1 MSTNENYLRKNLKD
15 DNDSSVWR
23 IIKNTQYEDII
34 ANINHKS
41 NDVKTHLN
49 ILLDESKRDKIHK
62 RTKIISSNLKKNSSE
77 SMLFEKEISPNSKI
91 LLSKI
96 GKHIK
101 YIKKSTSEIS
111 KLNEIFLERPSNNE
125 SNIQNN
131 KLQTNNINSNN
142 IIDNKSKY
150 KLSKNFSYINNNYR
164 KQFNN
169 AFLRFNPIT
178 YMNNLK
184 ILEKADP
191 LIKKDIEDLK
201 KNIDEEIKE

>member
-1 MSTNENYLRKNLKD
+1 M
-15 DNDSSVWR
+15 
-23 IIKNTQYEDII
+23 
-34 ANINHKS
+34 
-41 NDVKTHLN
+41 
-49 ILLDESKRDKIHK
+49 
-62 RTKIISSNLKKNSSE
+62 
-77 SMLFEKEISPNSKI
+77 
-91 LLSKI
+91 
-96 GKHIK
+96 G

-111 KLNEIFLERPSNNE
+111 KLNEIFLKSSSNNE

-131 KLQTNNINSNN
+131 NLQTKIINNNN
-142 IIDNKSKY
+142 IIDNKSKF
-150 KLSKNFSYINNNYR
+150 KLSTNFSYINNNCR

-191 LIKKDIEDLK
+191 LIKKDIDDLK

>member
-191 LIKKDIEDLK
+191 LIKKDIDDLK